1 MNLPK
6 SVTTPLGNEFSKPV
20 VRKQRLSLSDM
31 YKLYADNTEDGQE
44 GPLVWANATH
54 QWNKIPIYEMY
65 VHAQVWAAG
74 ETDLTLAGSVTLDVE
89 YECELTSLA
98 AFKVTN
104 VQMDQHDKFQMV
116 QDSKIGALLAKP
128 LHYKL

>member
-1 MNLPK
+1 
-6 SVTTPLGNEFSKPV
+6 
-20 VRKQRLSLSDM
+20 
-31 YKLYADNTEDGQE
+31 
-44 GPLVWANATH
+44 
-54 QWNKIPIYEMY
+54 MY

-104 VQMDQHDKFQMV
+104 V
-116 QDSKIGALLAKP
+116 
-128 LHYKL
+128 